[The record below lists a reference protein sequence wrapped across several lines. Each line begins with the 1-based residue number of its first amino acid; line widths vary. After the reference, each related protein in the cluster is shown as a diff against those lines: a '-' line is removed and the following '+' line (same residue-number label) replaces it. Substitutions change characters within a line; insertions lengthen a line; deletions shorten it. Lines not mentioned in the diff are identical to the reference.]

1 MRPIAAAPLAI
12 AFLFVSGG
20 VAANEPQGDQPDP
33 AAAPELETHP
43 DRGFVFE
50 GYTRG
55 TMTADADFDDGI
67 GEFQYTEFIAG
78 IKANRLVGDSGLL
91 SIDFNAGLINYDI
104 TPSPTSVLGDAANIG
119 AEFDHITVLSL
130 TGIYANQSTAKS
142 TWFVGGGVFVGR
154 ENGADFGDS
163 IDWMLTGG
171 YKHKINNK
179 LELGLG
185 VAMRTRLD
193 DSVLIVPVPQ
203 ITYAIDEYWSIT
215 GQGIGLKINYKAS
228 DSLDYGLSGQYE
240 STTFRLDD
248 THSAAPEGMVTHQR
262 FPLAFYAKY
271 QPNDTLEISGRV
283 GGLLAG
289 ELEILDTNG
298 NDLTR
303 QDIDTVIFG
312 SINLSFKF

>member
-20 VAANEPQGDQPDP
+20 LAADEPQSDQP
-33 AAAPELETHP
+33 APELETHP

-50 GYTRG
+50 GYAQG
-55 TMTADADFDDGI
+55 TMTAGADFDDGI

-104 TPSPTSVLGDAANIG
+104 TPSATSVVGDAANIG
-119 AEFDHITVLSL
+119 DEFDNITVLSL

-142 TWFVGGGVFVGR
+142 AWFVGGGVFVGS

-163 IDWMLTGG
+163 VDWMFTGG
-171 YKHKINNK
+171 YKHKVTDK

-185 VAMRTRLD
+185 VAVRTRLD

-203 ITYAIDEYWSIT
+203 ITYRIDEYWSIT
-215 GQGIGLKINYKAS
+215 GQGIGAKINYKAS
-228 DSLDYGLSGQYE
+228 DSLDYGISGQYE

-262 FPLAFYAKY
+262 FPIAFYAKY
-271 QPNDTLEISGRV
+271 QPNDTIEISGRV

-303 QDIDTVIFG
+303 QDIDTAIFG